1 MKKIGIIALMSVLM
15 AADNEHLNEF
25 VTHYLLLTQS
35 KMMDS
40 PTVWQ
45 DVRQGYLRNEAIY
58 FSDVLMDSMETG
70 LSSYDVV
77 VKHISKVDQLRQEV
91 SEGED
96 FDYKIIVPPP
106 PMANVNYFSSSSK

>member
-1 MKKIGIIALMSVLM
+1 MLMSVLM
-15 AADNEHLNEF
+15 SADPEPLDEF
-25 VTHYLLLTQS
+25 VTQYLLLIQS

-77 VKHISKVDQLRQEV
+77 VKHISKVDQIREEV
-91 SEGED
+91 VVGKD
-96 FDYKIIVPPP
+96 FDFKIIVPPI